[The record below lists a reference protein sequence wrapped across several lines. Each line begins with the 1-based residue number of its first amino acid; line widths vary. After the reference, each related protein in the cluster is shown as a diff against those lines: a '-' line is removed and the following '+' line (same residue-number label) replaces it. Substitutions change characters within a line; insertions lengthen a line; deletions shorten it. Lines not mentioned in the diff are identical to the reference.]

1 MIWFLIFTFTS
12 YAILIVWLRI
22 GFKKVKEFKE
32 VATVNKTSFSV
43 IIPFRNEAENLPILL
58 QSIEELNYPRD
69 LVEFILVDD
78 ASTDDSVEIIQQF
91 VISNEE
97 RGEIS
102 LSKQVLDTISQ
113 KSEITRTDIRIIRNN
128 RTSNSPKKDA
138 ITTAI
143 SEAKNNWIVT
153 SDADCILPENWL
165 KSLDSFIQNN
175 NAKMVVAPVNYKA
188 ENNFLEHFQL
198 LDFMSMQGTTIGGF
212 GMDFPFLC
220 NGANFAYRKDAFLQ
234 LNGFEGNNNIAS
246 GDDVFLFEKFIIA
259 DKKSVFYLKS
269 AAAIVTTFP
278 VKTWSDLVNQRTRWA
293 AKTGNFSSL
302 KVKLIGLLVLL
313 TNFVVVYYLLLGSLE
328 MLFIPFVLK
337 VIIDLFLFL
346 PTIQFFKQEKHF
358 YKWYLFAS
366 FLYPFFSLLVI
377 FKSLFFKYNWKGR
390 RFKK

>member
-1 MIWFLIFTFTS
+1 MIWLLIFIFTF
-12 YAILIVWLRI
+12 YATLIVWLTI
-22 GFKKVKEFKE
+22 GFKKVKEFKG
-32 VATVNKTSFSV
+32 VAKHHKTSFSV
-43 IIPFRNEAENLPILL
+43 IIPFRNEAEKLPILL
-58 QSIEELNYPRD
+58 KSIAELNYPKE

-78 ASTDDSVEIIQQF
+78 ASTDGSVEIINKFINKPQRF
-91 VISNEE
+91 LKPLRFCVIKN
-97 RGEIS
+97 I
-102 LSKQVLDTISQ
+102 
-113 KSEITRTDIRIIRNN
+113 
-128 RTSNSPKKDA
+128 RTSKSPKKDA

-188 ENNFLEHFQL
+188 ENNFLEQFQL
-198 LDFMSMQGTTIGGF
+198 LDFMSMQGTTIGSF

-220 NGANFAYRKDAFLQ
+220 NGANFAYKKDAFLQ

-269 AAAIVTTFP
+269 EEAIVTTFP

-313 TNFVVVYYLLLGSLE
+313 TNFVVVYYLLLGSLK

-377 FKSLFFKYNWKGR
+377 FKSLFFKYKWKGR

>member
-1 MIWFLIFTFTS
+1 M
-12 YAILIVWLRI
+12 
-22 GFKKVKEFKE
+22 KEFKG
-32 VATVNKTSFSV
+32 VAKHHKTSFSV
-43 IIPFRNEAENLPILL
+43 IIPFRNEAKNLPILL
-58 QSIEELNYPRD
+58 QSIAELNYPKE

-78 ASTDDSVEIIQQF
+78 ASTDGSVEMIQQF

-102 LSKQVLDTISQ
+102 KSKQVLDTIS
-113 KSEITRTDIRIIRNN
+113 KKNEITRTDIRIIKNI
-128 RTSNSPKKDA
+128 RTSKSPKKDA

-143 SEAKNNWIVT
+143 SEAKSNWIVT

-220 NGANFAYRKDAFLQ
+220 NGANFAYKKDAFLQ

-269 AAAIVTTFP
+269 EEAIVTTFP

-313 TNFVVVYYLLLGSLE
+313 TNFMVVYYLLFGSLE

-358 YKWYLFAS
+358 YKWYLFAG

-377 FKSLFFKYNWKGR
+377 LKSLFFKYNWKGR